1 MDRLVTD
8 NLMNRLKEAASRQ
21 IFGKMFD
28 VGAEEHLVRDKTGV
42 SINPRSPATS
52 GSLPLANNLKS
63 QLLLD

>member
-8 NLMNRLKEAASRQ
+8 NLMNRLKDSVSRQ

-28 VGAEEHLVRDKTGV
+28 VGAEENFVRGRTGGN
-42 SINPRSPATS
+42 INRSPTAS
-52 GSLPLANNLKS
+52 HSLPLDNDLKS